1 MKWVANR
8 LSIPVIDVSGQANTP
23 MLWDMRKEG
32 ANTSATIPRR
42 FLNDGFHPYGEKD
55 SAGKSFITAGAMYQ
69 GLFIAE
75 QFKTLMLNDTAM
87 RKNVIDYTQGDD
99 GNGYPSG
106 N

>member
-42 FLNDGFHPYGEKD
+42 FLNDGFHPYGAEA
-55 SAGKSFITAGAMYQ
+55 SAGNSFITAGAMYQ

-75 QFKTLMLNDTAM
+75 QFKALMLHDTAM

-99 GNGYPSG
+99 GNGYPSC